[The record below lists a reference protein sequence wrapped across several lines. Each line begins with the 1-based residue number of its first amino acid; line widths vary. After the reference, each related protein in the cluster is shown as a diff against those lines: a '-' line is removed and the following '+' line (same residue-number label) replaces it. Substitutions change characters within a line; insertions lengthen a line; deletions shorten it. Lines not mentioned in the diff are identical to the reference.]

1 MGERVKDVPEL
12 LINAN
17 EIKEVFVNKNRI
29 YIAVFYV
36 NGIEFG
42 RKKIV
47 INK

>member
-17 EIKEVFVNKNRI
+17 EIKEGFVNKNRI